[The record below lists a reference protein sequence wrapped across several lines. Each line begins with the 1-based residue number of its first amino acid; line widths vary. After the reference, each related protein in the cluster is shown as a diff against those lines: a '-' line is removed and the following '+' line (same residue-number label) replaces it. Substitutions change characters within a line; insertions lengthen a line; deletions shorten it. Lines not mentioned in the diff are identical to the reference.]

1 MKIWNNHTRSEMIH
15 INDGFHH
22 CCTFNKQDVKETMTT
37 IDEQLTKVI
46 SEDRIY
52 TSKLIAH
59 LDWYEPFK
67 HLIVATSIL
76 EKRFILLDEYDEMDL
91 KSISKGLYFY
101 EVMKES
107 EKQETYSG
115 ISNIISELDWLGK
128 FSFILSTDE
137 FNSKTSRQLIERN
150 YHDFIFLENYFVE
163 NIESLQID
171 LCTGFNLENRLWGF
185 CWVRHDHPCYM
196 EKGILC
202 PRKNCITEELG
213 VIWCTREEA
222 DLMML
227 HISKI
232 TRKFNRKGGRFK
244 RYTSVKDFLDEFQ
257 SMMKMIS
264 KKTMNP
270 AELEDWS
277 IRVLSEYSVV

>member
-1 MKIWNNHTRSEMIH
+1 
-15 INDGFHH
+15 
-22 CCTFNKQDVKETMTT
+22 MTT

-46 SEDRIY
+46 SWDRIY

-76 EKRFILLDEYDEMDL
+76 EKRFILLDEYDEIDL

-185 CWVRHDHPCYM
+185 CWVRHGHPCYM

-222 DLMML
+222 ELML
-227 HISKI
+227 LRISKNNP
-232 TRKFNRKGGRFK
+232 KVQQEGRPF
-244 RYTSVKDFLDEFQ
+244 
-257 SMMKMIS
+257 
-264 KKTMNP
+264 
-270 AELEDWS
+270 
-277 IRVLSEYSVV
+277 

>member
-1 MKIWNNHTRSEMIH
+1 
-15 INDGFHH
+15 
-22 CCTFNKQDVKETMTT
+22 
-37 IDEQLTKVI
+37 
-46 SEDRIY
+46 
-52 TSKLIAH
+52 
-59 LDWYEPFK
+59 
-67 HLIVATSIL
+67 
-76 EKRFILLDEYDEMDL
+76 
-91 KSISKGLYFY
+91 
-101 EVMKES
+101 
-107 EKQETYSG
+107 
-115 ISNIISELDWLGK
+115 
-128 FSFILSTDE
+128 
-137 FNSKTSRQLIERN
+137 
-150 YHDFIFLENYFVE
+150 
-163 NIESLQID
+163 
-171 LCTGFNLENRLWGF
+171 
-185 CWVRHDHPCYM
+185 M

-222 DLMML
+222 ELMML

-244 RYTSVKDFLDEFQ
+244 RYSSVKDFHDEFQ